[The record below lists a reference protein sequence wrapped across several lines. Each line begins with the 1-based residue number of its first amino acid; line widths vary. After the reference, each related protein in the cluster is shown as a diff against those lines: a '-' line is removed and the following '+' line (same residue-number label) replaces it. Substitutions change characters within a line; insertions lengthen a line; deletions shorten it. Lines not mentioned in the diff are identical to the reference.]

1 MIKSKDL
8 ITTIYSAEAPEVVV
22 KSLPAQTLYYC
33 IKDQGLESSVE
44 LIMLA
49 TLEQTRTFLDL
60 DLWNKDKV
68 SEENFFSWLLLD
80 DDEGG
85 LSILQKILK
94 VIDLKVLSL
103 ILSAYVTVETNE
115 EPTDAP
121 PAPGFYT
128 PDQGHTWILIS
139 HEDPDKFF
147 ALGRILALLFETS
160 PEVFYQV
167 LSIPTVST
175 PSALE
180 EDSYQDKLKRLAAEG
195 IPDLE
200 FASEVIS
207 PKKIDKFKE
216 PKSEL
221 KASAGLLVNFKDDDR
236 EELALILNAL
246 VVHFNLPFYEIEQIK
261 IGEEFIVGCINIALE
276 KASSSNSIRELFQ
289 EGLYYVL
296 ELRRKALKLKD
307 PDDSIMIAIL
317 DELRKLPPL
326 MPCFI
331 RKDGTIIKEG
341 ENLVTG
347 SKAIQHSS
355 ELVVLENFL
364 GATSSTWGSGRKA

>member
-94 VIDLKVLSL
+94 VIDLKVLAL
-103 ILSAYVTVETNE
+103 ILSSYVTVESNE

-121 PAPGFYT
+121 PAPSFYT
-128 PDQGHTWILIS
+128 PDKGYTWILIS

-160 PEVFYQV
+160 PEAFYQI

-175 PSALE
+175 PSSLE
-180 EDSYQDKLKRLAAEG
+180 EESYQDKIKRLAAEG

-200 FASEVIS
+200 FASEIIS
-207 PKKIDKFKE
+207 PKKIEKFKE
-216 PKSEL
+216 AKSEIET
-221 KASAGLLVNFKDDDR
+221 SSGLLVSFKDDDR
-236 EELALILNAL
+236 EELSLILNAL
-246 VVHFNLPFYEIEQIK
+246 IVHFNLPFYEIEQVK
-261 IGEEFIVGCINIALE
+261 HGEEFVIGCINLALE
-276 KASSSNSIRELFQ
+276 KGSATNSIRELFQ
-289 EGLYYVL
+289 QGLFYVL

-326 MPCFI
+326 MPSFI
-331 RKDGTIIKEG
+331 RRDGTIIKEG
-341 ENLVTG
+341 EHLITG
-347 SKAIQHSS
+347 SKAIQHTS

-364 GATSSTWGSGRKA
+364 SATSKGLSVKV